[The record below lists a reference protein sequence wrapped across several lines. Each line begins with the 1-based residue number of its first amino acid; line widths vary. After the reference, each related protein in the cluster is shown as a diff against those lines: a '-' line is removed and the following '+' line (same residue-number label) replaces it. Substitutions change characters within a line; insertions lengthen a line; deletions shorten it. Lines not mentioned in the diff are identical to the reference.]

1 MHIEFHINKNFK
13 YYFTVLLCGAVSA
26 VSFYCNYSWFL
37 IFLSL
42 SSFIYI
48 VLKYYSKLL
57 TFIFIYSLSY
67 QFFCN
72 IWLLKTGSYIIRN
85 KILAIGVS
93 VLMLLVISLLLS
105 LLFSFPFLI
114 YRPKVCKRKSAII
127 CTLPFIYIFG
137 EWLQGIFRPFA
148 YPWARLC
155 NIVAAD
161 YLFIQSASVLGG
173 LFISL
178 LIVFICTLT
187 AYSFL
192 NRQNLK
198 KYLVFAGAFLYILN
212 IFYGY
217 KEIKSLN
224 IHESEATE
232 ILLIQPDIAKTEK
245 WSMKPED
252 GIAKY
257 IQLTKNN
264 ISSNTKIV
272 FFPETALS
280 SKIFSDKNFGKELY
294 ETARRNNITIVLG
307 AQYNCNDKKYNAAVA
322 IYPDSCC
329 SEVYMKQVLVP
340 FGEYAP
346 FSLFGKHQFISQPF
360 SKGEKNILI
369 KTEYGDIGCGI
380 CFESAFP
387 EIISENTQLGADVIA
402 ILTNDSWLGNSIPLY
417 QHHSHS
423 VLRAVENRKYVI
435 NCANTGISSV
445 ISPYGNIISSLET
458 NQENTLHSFFKS
470 NNIKT
475 TYSHY
480 GDIIII
486 PSCIIIF
493 VFSVKIIAIRI
504 KEIRTAFK

>member
-13 YYFTVLLCGAVSA
+13 YYFMVLLCGVVSA
-26 VSFYCNYSWFL
+26 VSFYCNYSLFL

-42 SSFIYI
+42 SAFIYI
-48 VLKYYSKLL
+48 ILKYYSKLL

-114 YRPKVCKRKSAII
+114 YRSKVCKRKSAII
-127 CTLPFIYIFG
+127 CTLPFIYILG
-137 EWLQGIFRPFA
+137 EWLQGIFKPFA

-217 KEIKSLN
+217 KEIKSLS
-224 IHESEATE
+224 IGTSP
-232 ILLIQPDIAKTEK
+232 IL
-245 WSMKPED
+245 
-252 GIAKY
+252 
-257 IQLTKNN
+257 
-264 ISSNTKIV
+264 
-272 FFPETALS
+272 
-280 SKIFSDKNFGKELY
+280 
-294 ETARRNNITIVLG
+294 
-307 AQYNCNDKKYNAAVA
+307 
-322 IYPDSCC
+322 
-329 SEVYMKQVLVP
+329 
-340 FGEYAP
+340 
-346 FSLFGKHQFISQPF
+346 
-360 SKGEKNILI
+360 
-369 KTEYGDIGCGI
+369 
-380 CFESAFP
+380 
-387 EIISENTQLGADVIA
+387 
-402 ILTNDSWLGNSIPLY
+402 
-417 QHHSHS
+417 
-423 VLRAVENRKYVI
+423 
-435 NCANTGISSV
+435 
-445 ISPYGNIISSLET
+445 
-458 NQENTLHSFFKS
+458 
-470 NNIKT
+470 
-475 TYSHY
+475 
-480 GDIIII
+480 
-486 PSCIIIF
+486 
-493 VFSVKIIAIRI
+493 
-504 KEIRTAFK
+504 